1 MKQFFTLLAFVTTMI
16 LNAQSI
22 NLEPSFGTNGIKN
35 ILFNG
40 NVNYVLTLL
49 DFENNNFLAY
59 TENYDPT
66 SLNEKLVFKI
76 NTDGTFDTNFGTNG
90 KLNLPNYESDFQVF
104 KQGTDKFIVAFAYVL
119 PIGTLNNERAILR
132 YNSNGVL
139 DNTFGNN
146 GEIRIE
152 SGFNSQNNIL
162 VLNDN
167 SILFSNTQKFIKFTS
182 NGIIDNSFGVNGIIN
197 VSNAGKILN
206 SQDGNAFF
214 YNTLKIEKRDYNGNL
229 VNSFGTN
236 GNYSFPAQNDYLFKS
251 SNNKYSF
258 MELGDLPLKF
268 YDLNSNGTLNTNFN
282 LIGSIN
288 LTNDNSTLS
297 YYQDFIFSNNVF
309 YFVGNTID
317 TKPFIVCY
325 NSNGDLIQL
334 NNSNSYKESLVSTGT
349 FTSILAKNNSL
360 YTGGISVNTTT
371 NIWNLVIGKYNSST
385 LSVLEIEKQNKVT
398 FQNPVQNELKINS
411 ETEIDLIEVY
421 TLDSKKVKSLNS
433 NLINTS
439 DLSKG
444 IYLAK
449 IKFIDGQILLKK
461 IIKE

>member
-1 MKQFFTLLAFVTTMI
+1 MKQFFTLLAFTTALI
-16 LNAQSI
+16 LNAQTI
-22 NLEPSFGTNGIKN
+22 NLETGFGTNGIKN
-35 ILFNG
+35 ILVDG
-40 NVNYVLTLL
+40 EVDRLELL

-59 TENYDPT
+59 SKIYNPT
-66 SLNEKLVFKI
+66 SLNENLVFKI

-90 KLNLPNYESDFQVF
+90 KLNLPNYKSDFQIF
-104 KQGTDKFIVAFAYVL
+104 KQGTDKFIVAFGYVL
-119 PIGTLNNERAILR
+119 PIGTMNNERAILR

-152 SGFNSQNNIL
+152 SGFNSKNNIL
-162 VLNDN
+162 VLSDN
-167 SILFSNTQKFIKFTS
+167 SILFSNTQKFMKFTP
-182 NGIIDNSFGVNGIIN
+182 NGLIDNSFGVNGTIN
-197 VSNAGKILN
+197 VSNIGKILN

-236 GNYSFPAQNDYLFKS
+236 GNYTFPLQNDYLFKS

-268 YDLNSNGTLNTNFN
+268 YDLNSNGALNTNFN
-282 LIGSIN
+282 LTGNIN
-288 LTNDNSTLS
+288 LTSDNSTLEF
-297 YYQDFIFSNNVF
+297 YEDFIFSNNVF

-317 TKPFIVCY
+317 QKPFIVCY

-334 NNSNSYKESLVSTGT
+334 NSSNSYKESLVSNGL
-349 FTSILAKNNSL
+349 FTSILVKNNVL
-360 YTGGISVNTTT
+360 YTGGDFKNIST
-371 NIWNLVIGKYNSST
+371 NVWNLVIGKYNSST
-385 LSVLEIEKQNKVT
+385 LSVLEIEKQNKIT

-449 IKFIDGQILLKK
+449 IKLIDGQIIVKK